1 MTQTEINIMLD
12 QLKTLNF
19 CLTQIAEN
27 PKINRA
33 LQEPYKI
40 VALLA
45 IDNIIQALDDYN
57 EESR

>member
-1 MTQTEINIMLD
+1 ME

-27 PKINRA
+27 PKIDGSIK
-33 LQEPYKI
+33 EPYKI

-45 IDNIIQALDDYN
+45 IDNIVTLLD
-57 EESR
+57 EQSER